1 MQKVVYNIYINS
13 PGGEAYKSIW
23 DSPAI

>member
-13 PGGEAYKSIW
+13 PGGEASKSIW